1 MEIALFFG
9 LMAVYVILSRMKFAQ
24 QMDQSFRE
32 RAERRR
38 EIRERHA
45 RWRRRREQRNAVESQ
60 DCCAESNCCA

>member
-45 RWRRRREQRNAVESQ
+45 RWRRNREARENSAGTHESAASS
-60 DCCAESNCCA
+60 CCA